1 MAGVI
6 RSCLESKGSHPE
18 PTFLSELLSTL
29 VLYIT
34 PPSQPVSVFP
44 DAPKG
49 REEIVHSEL
58 RCWAQSRRQNSVH
71 TRGDAGQED
80 EQV

>member
-1 MAGVI
+1 M
-6 RSCLESKGSHPE
+6 SKGSHSE
-18 PTFLSELLSTL
+18 PTFLSVLLSTL
-29 VLYIT
+29 VLYMT
-34 PPSQPVSVFP
+34 PPPQPLSVFS

-49 REEIVHSEL
+49 HEKTAHPEL
-58 RCWAQSRRQNSVH
+58 RCWAQSRIQDSVH